1 MDLPPLRVV
10 VDMEVAKLNP
20 DRYGTKETTPDT
32 TWSEEVFQF
41 AYQFYKHLD
50 LQAN

>member
-1 MDLPPLRVV
+1 MDLPLLLVV

-20 DRYGTKETTPDT
+20 DRYYTKETTPDT
-32 TWSEEVFQF
+32 TWSEEGFQF
-41 AYQFYKHLD
+41 AYQSYYHLD